1 MRQAMAAAP
10 DRKPTVER
18 AAALRQ
24 ETERL
29 DTGLFKAQGLF
40 EPDIG
45 PVTASAT
52 RMVSCR
58 VS

>member
-24 ETERL
+24 ETVGHRAIQSS
-29 DTGLFKAQGLF
+29 GF
-40 EPDIG
+40 I
-45 PVTASAT
+45 
-52 RMVSCR
+52 
-58 VS
+58 